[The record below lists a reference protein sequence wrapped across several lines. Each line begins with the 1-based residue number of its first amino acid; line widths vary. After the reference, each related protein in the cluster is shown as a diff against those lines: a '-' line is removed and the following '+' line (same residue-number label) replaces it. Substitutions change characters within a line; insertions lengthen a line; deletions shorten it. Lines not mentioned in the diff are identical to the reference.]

1 MNRDLEE
8 QVNEMGPAYRA
19 VVARL
24 KGAATAGREMA
35 TGETRVTRGTR
46 GWLIAASLLIAI
58 ALAVPCLS
66 RLSRPSCPSSFLPPR
81 EYRASV
87 DEMIATQNPDG
98 SWKNDFLT
106 RRNAETLK
114 LCGDP
119 AAQVAYKKAMR
130 NLRVRGV
137 L

>member
-1 MNRDLEE
+1 MSRDLEE